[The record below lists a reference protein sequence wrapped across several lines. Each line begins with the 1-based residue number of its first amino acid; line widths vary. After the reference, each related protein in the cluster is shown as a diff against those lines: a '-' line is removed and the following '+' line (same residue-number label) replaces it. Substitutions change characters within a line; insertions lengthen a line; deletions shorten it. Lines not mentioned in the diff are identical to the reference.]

1 MINSNSSESDED
13 TNVDDN
19 DDNEFGC
26 VAATSTRKVKS
37 FGVSYPS
44 VIYVIWLHSF

>member
-19 DDNEFGC
+19 YDNEFGC
-26 VAATSTRKVKS
+26 VAATSSRKVHKK
-37 FGVSYPS
+37 FWRVPPIRNLCHM
-44 VIYVIWLHSF
+44 VA